1 MLIPF
6 NIVANFLRNNNIEI
20 TGILHIGAH
29 ECEEYKHYI
38 SECISPNDII
48 WIEALHEKVT
58 EMKNKNIPNIYN
70 AVISDKE
77 GEVIFNI
84 SNNDFVENNRESSS
98 ILEFETHS
106 KEHPHVKFI
115 EKRRLNTITLTKF
128 FNDNK
133 LNVTKYNFWNI
144 DIQGAELL
152 ALKGA
157 TKSIQYAKLI
167 YLEVNEK
174 ELYKGCG
181 LIGDIDAFL
190 SQYNFQ
196 RVLTNMTSHGW
207 GDAIYII
214 PN

>member
-48 WIEALHEKVT
+48 WVEALHEKVT

-115 EKRRLNTITLTKF
+115 EKRTLNTITLTKF
-128 FNDNK
+128 FNDNN

-157 TKSIQYAKLI
+157 GDLLNNVKCL
-167 YLEVNEK
+167 YLEVNTK
-174 ELYKGCG
+174 PLYKNCA
-181 LIGDIDAFL
+181 LLDDIDSFL
-190 SQYNFQ
+190 SEKGFI
-196 RVLTNMTSHGW
+196 RVGIQMTEFGW
-207 GDAIYII
+207 GDAIYLKH
-214 PN
+214 